1 MPWSVLQLARNAL
14 NDVPRAERQS
24 CVDEHGAQFALGDAR
39 LDREQRSELRVSVLF
54 DDETDVM
61 VVEELPDGRREG
73 ESSDPNEVDGNAG
86 VTEEGD
92 RLADGEIAAAD
103 RNEAD
108 RASVVPL
115 DDGRGH
121 VLGGRGMFQCETVH
135 DLLVLVRQLGVGA
148 VLVMTGSAG

>member
-14 NDVPRAERQS
+14 NDVPRAERKS
-24 CVDEHGAQFALGDAR
+24 SVDEHGAHFVLGDAR

-61 VVEELPDGRREG
+61 VVEELPDVRREW

-103 RNEAD
+103 RHDTD
-108 RASVVPL
+108 RGTVAPL
-115 DDGRGH
+115 DDRRGH
-121 VLGGRGMFQCETVH
+121 VLGGRGMLQCETVH
-135 DLLVLVRQLGVGA
+135 DLLVLVRHLGVST
-148 VLVMTGSAG
+148 VVVMA